1 MSRHF
6 ESGASKRKRKEA
18 KNKEISKYTGLMNQ
32 FVFNSGNF
40 RITYFTIV

>member
-6 ESGASKRKRKEA
+6 ESGASKRRK
-18 KNKEISKYTGLMNQ
+18 KELKKYRGLMNE

-40 RITYFTIV
+40 